1 MLTALLSCIQ
11 YKFSVIG
18 LTETK
23 IVQNKNIVTNTDLVG
38 YKFISQ
44 PTLYNA
50 VGVGFYVEDSLKYR
64 IREDFS
70 STTVDFEGLWIE
82 IDCQSQR
89 IPTYIVVHNN
99 SRIHGPAELSR
110 PHSYC

>member
-1 MLTALLSCIQ
+1 MILKAAVKLMKCSVNSFFSVFHCNIRSLGANFDMLTALLSCIQ

-70 STTVDFEGLWIE
+70 LINHCGF
-82 IDCQSQR
+82 
-89 IPTYIVVHNN
+89 
-99 SRIHGPAELSR
+99 
-110 PHSYC
+110 